1 MNTPV
6 QDNILQN
13 NEPSI
18 THSHDAGAAFGEHS
32 RIELM

>member
-18 THSHDAGAAFGEHS
+18 THDAGAAFGEHS